1 MNRAP
6 SSAKGL
12 LDSLTNREREVV
24 ALLVD
29 GQNNRGIAR
38 RLNISER
45 TVRNHLSR
53 IFFKLGVQ
61 DRLRAALVAR
71 KLMSLSGDF
80 A

>member
-1 MNRAP
+1 LA
-6 SSAKGL
+6 
-12 LDSLTNREREVV
+12 
-24 ALLVD
+24 D
-29 GQNNRGIAR
+29 GQSNRGIAR

-71 KLMSLSGDF
+71 RLMSLSGNL

>member
-1 MNRAP
+1 M
-6 SSAKGL
+6 
-12 LDSLTNREREVV
+12 V
-24 ALLVD
+24 ALLAD

-45 TVRNHLSR
+45 MVRNHLSR
-53 IFFKLGVQ
+53 IFLKLGVQ

-71 KLMSLSGDF
+71 RLMGLSGDL